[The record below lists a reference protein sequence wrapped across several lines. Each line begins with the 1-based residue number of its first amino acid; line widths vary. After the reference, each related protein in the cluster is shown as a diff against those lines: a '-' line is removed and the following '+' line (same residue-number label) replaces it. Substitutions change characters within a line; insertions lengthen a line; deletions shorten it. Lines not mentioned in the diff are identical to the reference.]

1 VNSYT
6 TLSKGGGGIHTQ
18 VATRNVNLTFVGVW
32 VIFSDVLPVA
42 V

>member
-1 VNSYT
+1 MNSYT
-6 TLSKGGGGIHTQ
+6 TLSKGGGIHTQ
-18 VATRNVNLTFVGVW
+18 VATRNANLMFVGVW